1 MIEGMFHTVC
11 EERNKTTTVGTHLI
25 WTTYGTWLPGDDR
38 GHWSPLFDMYGH
50 LLEKGHTL
58 NLPDPVT
65 RHRAMAAMKEAPKF
79 LNLQET
85 EVVADVIGKI
95 IGGIPVGRF
104 VLRRPGSICRAYA
117 LAIEATHVHLLIGPL
132 SDDLRPTVGRLKGV
146 SSSLVLGLPH
156 DVTRQRTWT
165 ADFWRVF
172 LYDLEGLHAVYHYI
186 IEHNL
191 RAGRPAHPW
200 AFTRPPQFS

>member
-1 MIEGMFHTVC
+1 MTQGTFYTLC
-11 EERNKTTTVGTHLI
+11 EERNNIMTVGTHLI

-50 LLEKGHTL
+50 LLERGHKL

-65 RHRAMAAMKEAPKF
+65 RQRTMAAMKEAPKF
-79 LNLQET
+79 LSLQET

-95 IGGIPVGRF
+95 IGDMPVGRF
-104 VLRRPGSICRAYA
+104 VPQGKGAICRAYA
-117 LAIEATHVHLLIGPL
+117 LAIEPTHVHLLIGPL
-132 SDDLRPTVGRLKGV
+132 AENLHKTVGRLKGV
-146 SSSLVLGLPH
+146 SSSLILGLPH
-156 DVTRQRTWT
+156 NVTRQRTWT

-172 LYDLEGLHAVYHYI
+172 LYDSEGLHAVYHYI

-191 RAGRPAHPW
+191 RTGRPAHPW
-200 AFTRPPQFS
+200 AFIRPPLSS